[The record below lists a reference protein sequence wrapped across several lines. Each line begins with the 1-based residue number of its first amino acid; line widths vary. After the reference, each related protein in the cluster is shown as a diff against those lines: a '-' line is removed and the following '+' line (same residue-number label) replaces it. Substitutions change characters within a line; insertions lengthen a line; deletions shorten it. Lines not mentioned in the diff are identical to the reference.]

1 MDRLT
6 LYFDGGSRPNPDRME
21 IAVVS
26 GGRTYIRDDL
36 GPGDNCTAEWLA
48 LLYAVEIAVAA
59 GAADAVFVGDA
70 RTIVE
75 QALGRW
81 RCRSPQL
88 QPHLAAYRIATAGFA
103 RVHVR
108 HVGRSKNLAGTAPA
122 AKITSLWAV
131 TLTSAPFR
139 RSVTPVQR
147 PACRVTFSTWARVCT
162 VRLWR
167 LRAGF
172 RYPSTTLQRWPP
184 FCDTW

>member
-1 MDRLT
+1 MDRMT

-21 IAVVS
+21 VAVVS

-108 HVGRSKNLAGTAPA
+108 HVGRSKNLAGIALA
-122 AKITSLWAV
+122 
-131 TLTSAPFR
+131 R
-139 RSVTPVQR
+139 RHPR
-147 PACRVTFSTWARVCT
+147 
-162 VRLWR
+162 
-167 LRAGF
+167 
-172 RYPSTTLQRWPP
+172 
-184 FCDTW
+184 